1 MKFGIRFFL
10 QWLKYNFPGS
20 YTRYKEK
27 MERQDRKLRAKGKFL
42 LGWSEPR
49 LKMQDKCSHRKGGQV
64 LVGNKLN
71 SKFHE
76 VGDDSQYAV
85 LKHTFANGD
94 TWVRCLRCGKTWKPP
109 VKSDFKNNQEGYTS
123 AMEVYKQALQFQ
135 TRNVPSKGI
144 VFSYGEGGVELYR
157 ENTKN
162 ANLR

>member
-94 TWVRCLRCGKTWKPP
+94 TWVTCLRCNKKWKPG
-109 VKSDFKNNQEGYTS
+109 SEGY
-123 AMEVYKQALQFQ
+123 EEALKFP
-135 TRNVPSKGI
+135 TRNVPSTAIQFRGT
-144 VFSYGEGGVELYR
+144 GVSFQEAHR
-157 ENTKN
+157 VATVNS
-162 ANLR
+162 